1 MKSTESH
8 SEWLNEDLDPIGMT
22 IRLSEMRPIMNAS
35 QAEQEEEISSTIRN
49 LSILKLVAASKGDK
63 NRFNLISKQQIQVA
77 KLAER
82 LIMQIENDAL

>member
-1 MKSTESH
+1 
-8 SEWLNEDLDPIGMT
+8 MT

-77 KLAER
+77 KLAEK

>member
-1 MKSTESH
+1 
-8 SEWLNEDLDPIGMT
+8 
-22 IRLSEMRPIMNAS
+22 MNAL

-49 LSILKLVAASKGDK
+49 LSMLKLVAASRGDK